1 MLRYAHIPLF
11 PNMHFS
17 RFPRTTLAHLP
28 TPLHPLPRLS
38 KMLNGAN
45 IWIKRDDC
53 TGLAG
58 GGNKT
63 RKLEFLLG
71 EALAQGADAIIT
83 QGAVQSNHVRQ
94 TAAAAALC
102 GLPCHGLLEDRI
114 ASSEQNANENG
125 NVLLDKLF
133 QAELLR
139 FPAGSDMHA
148 EMEKYAAALVQQ
160 GRCKKPYLIPGGG
173 SNAVGAL
180 GYANAALELLQQAN
194 AQQLKIDA
202 IIHATGST
210 GTQAG
215 LAAGLCGLNA
225 NIPLL
230 GISVRTARAAQE
242 ENVLALAQRTA
253 ELLRLHNAPTAADIV
268 ANSDYVG
275 EGYGIPAA
283 STLEA
288 ISLLATSEGI
298 LLDPVYSGKGM
309 AGLIDLMRGGKF
321 PSCANIVFVHTGG
334 AQALPGYAHYF

>member
-1 MLRYAHIPLF
+1 
-11 PNMHFS
+11 MHFS
-17 RFPRTTLAHLP
+17 RFPRTSLAHLP
-28 TPLHPLPRLS
+28 TPLHALPRLS
-38 KMLNGAN
+38 ELLGGAS

-71 EALAQGADAIIT
+71 DALAQGADALIT

-94 TAAAAALC
+94 TAAAAAVC
-102 GLPCHGLLEDRI
+102 GLPCHALLEDRI
-114 ASSEQNANENG
+114 GSSEQNANENG
-125 NVLLDKLF
+125 NVLLDNIL
-133 QAELLR
+133 QAELTH
-139 FPAGSDMHA
+139 FPAGADMHA
-148 EMEKYAAALVQQ
+148 EMEKHAAQLVRE

-173 SNAVGAL
+173 SNPVGAL
-180 GYANAALELLQQAN
+180 GYASAALEILQQAN
-194 AQQLKIDA
+194 AQGLKVDA
-202 IIHATGST
+202 IVHATGST

-230 GISVRTARAAQE
+230 GISVRAARAAQE

-253 ELLRLHNAPTAADIV
+253 ELLQLRGAPAAADIV
-268 ANSDYVG
+268 VNSDYVG
-275 EGYGIPAA
+275 EGYGIPAEG
-283 STLEA
+283 TLEA
-288 ISLLATSEGI
+288 ISLLATCEGI

-309 AGLIDLMRGGKF
+309 AGLIDLVRGGKF
-321 PSCANIVFVHTGG
+321 PKCANIVFVHTGG